1 MKLNQTTIKGVTENA
16 HEIAMLM
23 DDYQLEETI
32 VALVAE
38 LLLRTR
44 RRMRWKDERQH

>member
-1 MKLNQTTIKGVTENA
+1 MKLNQTTVKGVSDHA

-23 DDYQLEETI
+23 DNCQLEETI

-44 RRMRWKDERQH
+44 HRMRWKDEPAE

>member
-1 MKLNQTTIKGVTENA
+1 MKLNQTTVKGVADHA

-23 DDYQLEETI
+23 DDCQLEESI

-44 RRMRWKDERQH
+44 RRMRWKDESSD